1 VIKVSIISD
10 EISDDFEQSLDI
22 ALEHGV
28 RHVELRSLWGT
39 NVSEVTDDHIARA
52 KDALDKRNM
61 RVIGIAGPVFKI
73 HLSEEHA
80 GGVGDTHKA
89 KASGTVEEHLEIL
102 DSTIRTAKAFD
113 TDIVRTFAFW
123 RNGAPTPEIHDQ
135 IEERL
140 RKAVERAEAAG
151 VRLALENEHAC
162 FIGTASESI
171 EALRRVPSKSLG
183 LIWDPGNAANL
194 DPIEEVFPGGYEAL
208 KKEIGFDR
216 IFHVHLKDVK
226 THADGK
232 VKFTEFGKGE
242 LDFRGQIRALVEDGY
257 QGAVAME
264 THWRAEGMSKAQAS
278 GICLDNL
285 WKIIDEEGLRGHF
298 E

>member
-1 VIKVSIISD
+1 MIKVSIIAD
-10 EISDDFEQSLDI
+10 EISDDFEASLDK

-28 RHVELRSLWGT
+28 RHVELRSLWGI
-39 NVSEVTDDHIARA
+39 NVAEVSDEQMARA
-52 KDALDKRNM
+52 KVALKERGM
-61 RVIGIAGPVFKI
+61 RVIGIAGPVYKT
-73 HLSEEHA
+73 HLSEELS
-80 GGVGDTHKA
+80 GGVGDTHRA
-89 KASGTVEEHLEIL
+89 KSSGSIDEHLAIL
-102 DSTIRTAKAFD
+102 DRTIGVAKAFD

-123 RNGAPTPEIHDQ
+123 RKGAPTPEIHDQ
-135 IEERL
+135 IEAHL
-140 RKAVERAEAAG
+140 RKAAQRAEAAG

-171 EALRRVPSKSLG
+171 EALKRVPSKSLG

-194 DPIEEVFPGGYEAL
+194 DPLQDVFPNGYEGL
-208 KKEIGFDR
+208 KRELGFDR
-216 IFHVHLKDVK
+216 IFHVHLKDVA
-226 THADGK
+226 TVDGK

-242 LDFRGQIRALVEDGY
+242 LDFRGQIRALVDDGY

-264 THWRAEGMSKAQAS
+264 THWRAEGMSKAEAS

-285 WKIIDEEGLRGHF
+285 WRIIKEEGLQSHF